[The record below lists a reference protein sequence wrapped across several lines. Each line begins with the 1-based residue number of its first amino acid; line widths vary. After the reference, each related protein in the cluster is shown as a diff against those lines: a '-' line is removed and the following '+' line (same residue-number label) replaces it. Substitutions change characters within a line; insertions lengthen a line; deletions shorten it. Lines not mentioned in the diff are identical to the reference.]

1 MPLGYYP
8 GCSGEGSGIEY
19 KMSTEKTAEMLGI
32 ELKELEDWNCCG
44 ATSAHNTK
52 QLLALALPARNLAIA
67 EQMELKTVLA
77 PCAAC
82 FSRHRAA
89 EIKAREDEALRSKIE
104 GIIDMEFKASSHTIS
119 VLEWLAQDVGIEKIK
134 EKVKKPLKGM
144 KAACYYGC
152 LLVRPQEYTGFD
164 DNEDPQSMDKIVQ
177 ATGAQAVDW
186 AYKTECCG
194 AALATSRPEIGAK
207 MIYEVI
213 ENAREA
219 GAECI
224 VTACPLCMLNLDMRQ
239 AGAEKQYGVSL
250 NMPVY
255 YLTELLALAG
265 GYSQEEVGIPRHFVE
280 AGLYLNTLPAKAAQM
295 EAEEAAKQA
304 KAGKKGAAKAADS
317 EEDTEAKQKKIE
329 AMIKGFQK
337 NPDKMALRLIKDE
350 ERAKILAEIVVSDE
364 KKINKLAELM
374 VSDQEKAS
382 KAAEAYVNGELWA
395 DIEFRRPSLCCPP
408 SSGSTIK
415 QFTPSSFA
423 ISLPAP

>member
-194 AALATSRPEIGAK
+194 AALATSRPEIGSK

-265 GYSQEEVGIPRHFVE
+265 DTSGGSRHTPALRRSRSLSKYPACQGSPNGSRRSSQTSQGREKRSCQSSRQRRGYRS
-280 AGLYLNTLPAKAAQM
+280 
-295 EAEEAAKQA
+295 QA
-304 KAGKKGAAKAADS
+304 KENRGHDQRIPEESGQNGTKADKG
-317 EEDTEAKQKKIE
+317 
-329 AMIKGFQK
+329 
-337 NPDKMALRLIKDE
+337 
-350 ERAKILAEIVVSDE
+350 
-364 KKINKLAELM
+364 
-374 VSDQEKAS
+374 
-382 KAAEAYVNGELWA
+382 
-395 DIEFRRPSLCCPP
+395 
-408 SSGSTIK
+408 
-415 QFTPSSFA
+415 
-423 ISLPAP
+423 

>member
-32 ELKELEDWNCCG
+32 KLKELEDWNCCG
-44 ATSAHNTK
+44 ATSAHNTN

-67 EQMELKTVLA
+67 EQMELETVLA

-82 FSRHRAA
+82 FSRHRAV
-89 EIKAREDEALRSKIE
+89 ELKAREDQALRSKIE
-104 GIIDMEFKASSHTIS
+104 GIIEMEFKSSSHTIS
-119 VLEWLAQDVGIEKIK
+119 VLEWLAKEVGVEKIK
-134 EKVKKPLKGM
+134 EKVKSPMKAM

-152 LLVRPQEYTGFD
+152 LLVRPEEYTGFD
-164 DNEDPQSMDKIVQ
+164 DNEDPRSMDKIVK
-177 ATGAQAVDW
+177 ATGAQALEW

-239 AGAEKQYGVSL
+239 AGAGKQYGVNL

-255 YLTELLALAG
+255 YLTELVALSG

-280 AGLYLNTLPAKAAQM
+280 AGSYLNSLPAKAAQL

-304 KAGKKGAAKAADS
+304 QAKKGVKKADS
-317 EEDTEAKQKKIE
+317 PEDGEANKKKIE

-337 NPDKMALRLIKDE
+337 NPDKMALRLIEDE
-350 ERAKILAEIVVSDE
+350 ERAQILAEIIAADE

-374 VSDQEKAS
+374 VSDQTKAA
-382 KAAEAYVNGELWA
+382 KAAEAYVNGELKKR
-395 DIEFRRPSLCCPP
+395 E
-408 SSGSTIK
+408 K
-415 QFTPSSFA
+415 
-423 ISLPAP
+423 

>member
-1 MPLGYYP
+1 M
-8 GCSGEGSGIEY
+8 
-19 KMSTEKTAEMLGI
+19 
-32 ELKELEDWNCCG
+32 
-44 ATSAHNTK
+44 
-52 QLLALALPARNLAIA
+52 
-67 EQMELKTVLA
+67 
-77 PCAAC
+77 
-82 FSRHRAA
+82 
-89 EIKAREDEALRSKIE
+89 
-104 GIIDMEFKASSHTIS
+104 
-119 VLEWLAQDVGIEKIK
+119 
-134 EKVKKPLKGM
+134 
-144 KAACYYGC
+144 
-152 LLVRPQEYTGFD
+152 
-164 DNEDPQSMDKIVQ
+164 Q

-382 KAAEAYVNGELWA
+382 KAAEAYVNGELKKR
-395 DIEFRRPSLCCPP
+395 E
-408 SSGSTIK
+408 K
-415 QFTPSSFA
+415 
-423 ISLPAP
+423 

>member
-32 ELKELEDWNCCG
+32 KLQELEDWNCCG
-44 ATSAHNTK
+44 ATSAHNTN

-67 EQMELKTVLA
+67 EQMELETVLA

-82 FSRHRAA
+82 FSRHRAT
-89 EIKAREDEALRSKIE
+89 EIKAREDQALRSKIE
-104 GIIDMEFKASSHTIS
+104 GIIDMEFQASSHTVSI
-119 VLEWLAQDVGIEKIK
+119 LEWLVNDVGVDKIK
-134 EKVKKPLKGM
+134 EKVSKPLKAM

-152 LLVRPQEYTGFD
+152 LLVRPEEYTGFD
-164 DNEDPQSMDKIVQ
+164 DNEDPQSMDQIIK
-177 ATGAQAVDW
+177 ATGAEAVDW

-213 ENAREA
+213 QNAREA

-239 AGAEKQYGVSL
+239 AGAGKQYGVNL

-255 YLTELLALAG
+255 YLTELVALAG
-265 GYSQEEVGIPRHFVE
+265 GYSQEEIGIPRHFVE
-280 AGLYLNTLPAKAAQM
+280 ASSYLNTLPAKAAQM
-295 EAEEAAKQA
+295 EAEEAARQA
-304 KAGKKGAAKAADS
+304 KAGKKGAAKAADTA
-317 EEDTEAKQKKIE
+317 EDAEANKKKID

-337 NPDKMALRLIKDE
+337 NPDKMALRLIQDE
-350 ERAKILAEIVVSDE
+350 ERAKILAEIVAADE

-374 VSDQEKAS
+374 VIDQEKAS
-382 KAAEAYVNGELWA
+382 KAAEAYVTGE
-395 DIEFRRPSLCCPP
+395 
-408 SSGSTIK
+408 IK
-415 QFTPSSFA
+415 KREK
-423 ISLPAP
+423 

>member
-8 GCSGEGSGIEY
+8 VCSGEGSGIEY

-382 KAAEAYVNGELWA
+382 KAAEAYVNGELKKR
-395 DIEFRRPSLCCPP
+395 E
-408 SSGSTIK
+408 K
-415 QFTPSSFA
+415 
-423 ISLPAP
+423 